1 MNFFRKSLVM
11 IRPAWYKYIIFS
23 NLLGDPKSYRVA
35 IPKNPTR

>member
-1 MNFFRKSLVM
+1 MSW
-11 IRPAWYKYIIFS
+11 PAWYNYIIFS